1 MEENA
6 LLMGGKRAWEFGLF
20 SLFLIF
26 FFFAPALL
34 SPRCLLPAWGVG
46 GICVDASMR
55 PLAPF
60 LKVCVQKRPTV
71 FSFTVPLPT
80 SICRHVYT
88 NSGSLVECK
97 GPWTGSQKTWIL
109 VLRLPLTQHVILEKS
124 QFFAIPKMR
133 ALV

>member
-1 MEENA
+1 MRGCKYEAPGPFSKSMCAKEAN
-6 LLMGGKRAWEFGLF
+6 
-20 SLFLIF
+20 SLFF
-26 FFFAPALL
+26 
-34 SPRCLLPAWGVG
+34 C
-46 GICVDASMR
+46 
-55 PLAPF
+55 
-60 LKVCVQKRPTV
+60 
-71 FSFTVPLPT
+71 FTVPLPT